1 MAVYTKINFEELE
14 SHLKNYSIGKLVGF
28 EEIKEGV
35 ENSNFKIITQSNSY
49 ILTIYEKRVSNED
62 LPYFIN
68 LMSYLSERNKLFPK
82 PFKNNFGDFIQK
94 IKNKNS
100 AIISILPGK
109 QILLPSNKNCFEL
122 GKTLSAMHLSTVDFK
137 HYRANSLGQNSWN
150 SLFENCMKSKNNI
163 INEKDKELI
172 NHTLEIL
179 NENWPKNLTKGQ
191 IHADLFT
198 DNVFFKDG
206 NVSGIIDFY
215 FSCTDFLAYDLAVC
229 INDWC
234 FDKEGNYLE
243 DNALSLIEGYELNR
257 KLEKNEEMFLPLL
270 VLGASLRFYLT
281 RLYDWMNTPKDANV
295 IKKSPIEYLNKIK
308 INLSKL

>member
-49 ILTIYEKRVSNED
+49 ILTIYEKRVSNKD

-68 LMSYLSERNKLFPK
+68 LMSYLSERNDLFPK

-94 IKNKNS
+94 IKNKSS

-109 QILLPSNKNCFEL
+109 QIVLPSNNHCFEL
-122 GKTLSAMHLSTVDFK
+122 GKTLSEMHLSSIDFK
-137 HYRANSLGQNSWN
+137 GYRPNGLGQTSWN
-150 SLFENCMKSKNNI
+150 LLFKDCMKSKNNV
-163 INEKDKELI
+163 INDKEKELI
-172 NHTLEIL
+172 SRTLKIL
-179 NENWPKNLTKGQ
+179 NEDWPQNLKTGQ

-198 DNVFFKDG
+198 DNVFFKDDK
-206 NVSGIIDFY
+206 VSGVIDFY
-215 FSCTDFLAYDLAVC
+215 FSCTDFLAYDIAVC

-234 FDKEGNYLE
+234 FDIDGNYLD
-243 DNALSLIEGYELNR
+243 DNVLSLIEGFKDEL
-257 KLEKNEEMFLPLL
+257 
-270 VLGASLRFYLT
+270 
-281 RLYDWMNTPKDANV
+281 
-295 IKKSPIEYLNKIK
+295 KK
-308 INLSKL
+308 